1 MGMGMTQYLNKEIMK
16 KKFKIIILGIVLA
29 ITSVISVGF
38 TDNYFEISKNL
49 DIFTTLYKELNTF
62 YVDETDPGEL
72 MKEGIDKMLKSLD
85 PYTTYIPESEIEDF
99 RFMTTGQ
106 YGGIGAMITKRKEF
120 VFISEPYEGF
130 PAQKAGLM
138 AGDKILEI
146 NGKSA
151 KSKTTEEVS
160 KVLKGQPNTSVTLL
174 IERPHLD
181 KPFEVT
187 FEREKVSVKSVP
199 YSAYIEDGIGYVK
212 LRSFTRNCSKDIKSA
227 IEDLKKETELKGLI
241 LDLRSNPG
249 GLLNESVDIVNLF
262 VEKGEEVVSTRGK
275 IKSWEKSYIANNK
288 PLDTAV
294 PLVILIN
301 SSSASASEIVSG
313 AIQDLDRGVVI
324 GQRSYGKGLVQ
335 QTRKL
340 SYNSQLKLTVA
351 KYYIPSGRC
360 IQALD
365 YSNRNEDGSVGKIA
379 DSLMASFQTK
389 NGREVFDGGGI
400 NPDIITETGIFSNI
414 IVSLFRE
421 RLFFDYA
428 TDFRFENDS
437 IATDF
442 IFSDSNY
449 EHFVDYLSGK
459 EYTYKTKTEEALEK
473 LKEKATDEKYFESL
487 SDEYEA
493 LLTQLVANKGDDLFT
508 NKEEIKEILTGEIR
522 SRYFYQIGRI
532 EAALNFDPELEKALE
547 ILQNK
552 EEYDQILE
560 NE

>member
-1 MGMGMTQYLNKEIMK
+1 MTLFSKNIYMK
-16 KKFKIIILGIVLA
+16 KRFKLLILAFALVF
-29 ITSVISVGF
+29 TSLISIGF
-38 TDNYFEISKNL
+38 TDNYFEIAKNL

-62 YVDETDPGEL
+62 YVDETDPGKL

-85 PYTTYIPESEIEDF
+85 PYTAYIPESDIEDF

-106 YGGIGAMITKRKEF
+106 YGGIGAIITKRENY
-120 VFISEPYEGF
+120 VYVSEPYEGF

-146 NGKSA
+146 NGKTA
-151 KSKTTEEVS
+151 RDKTTEEVS

-174 IERPHLD
+174 IERKNLE
-181 KPFEVT
+181 KPFAVT
-187 FEREKVSVKSVP
+187 FDREKVSVKSVP
-199 YSAYIEDGIGYVK
+199 YSDYVEDGIGYVK
-212 LRSFTRNCSKDIKSA
+212 LRSFTRNCSKDIKRA
-227 IEDLKKETELKGLI
+227 IDKLKSEGELKGLI
-241 LDLRSNPG
+241 IDLRSNPG

-262 VEKGEEVVSTRGK
+262 VEKGEEIVSTKGK

-288 PLDTAV
+288 PLDTKV
-294 PLVILIN
+294 PLVVLIN

-365 YSNRNEDGSVGKIA
+365 YSNRNEDGSVGKVP
-379 DSLMASFQTK
+379 DSLMTAFKTK

-400 NPDIITETGIFSNI
+400 NPDIITEIGTVSNI
-414 IVSLFRE
+414 IISLFRE

-428 TDFRFENDS
+428 TDFRFENDTIS
-437 IATDF
+437 ENF
-442 IFSDSNY
+442 IFSDDAY
-449 EHFVDYLSGK
+449 KHFEHYLSDK
-459 EYTYKTKTEEALEK
+459 EYNYKTKTEQALEK
-473 LKEKATDEKYFESL
+473 VKQKAIDEGYFEDL
-487 SDEYEA
+487 SEEYEN
-493 LLTQLVANKGDDLFT
+493 LLAQLEANKGDDLFT
-508 NKEEIKEILTGEIR
+508 NKQDLKEILAGEIS

-532 EAALNFDPELEKALE
+532 KSSLNFDSELKKAIE
-547 ILQNK
+547 VLQN
-552 EEYDQILE
+552 EDLYNDILG